1 MISFGFFYSTS
12 MKLGNLLERTE
23 LFSVSQEIREQLVLA
38 LADLVTL
45 VASVSMHFHKAILG
59 LTEAS
64 ISIDLY
70 KTFPGQIQTF
80 RDRCEKISEAMW
92 RHQLLR
98 ENLDVDKGTSIPLS
112 IWKPLTRNSV
122 RSEGNQAMAEPRRW
136 CSR

>member
-59 LTEAS
+59 LTTAS

-70 KTFPGQIQTF
+70 KAFPGQIQTF
-80 RDRCEKISEAMW
+80 RDRCDKISESMW

-98 ENLDVDKGTSIPLS
+98 ENLDLEKGTSLALS
-112 IWKPLTRNSV
+112 I
-122 RSEGNQAMAEPRRW
+122 
-136 CSR
+136 